1 MSLFQRSVVSE
12 LFSHAG
18 VVFSTLVVVWLS
30 VLLVRLLGDAA
41 AGSIGADVVL
51 GLAAFSTITA
61 LSTIVTATVFIAVIT
76 TISRNYRE
84 SEMVVWFSSGLSLTQ
99 WVGPILR
106 FAVPATVAVAILT
119 LVVAP
124 WAYRQ
129 IGEYRVRFEQRSDI
143 SRVVVGQFGE
153 TQGGRR
159 VFVAEEPANPDNELG
174 AVFVRELDA
183 EKGELSVVTSTG
195 ARVEILDNGDR
206 FLVLDQGQRYDL
218 TPGQPQA
225 QIVHFDRY
233 GVRLERADAGDAMA
247 EARAR
252 ANEITKARPTG
263 LLLEDNT
270 PRAWRELLFRVSLP
284 LVTLNLALLALPLG
298 AVNPRLGR
306 SGDLLLAGLVAM
318 LYLNLV
324 NLMRSWVAAEQIGVG
339 VGLVGLHGSVALL
352 TFVLLRRR
360 LTVKAPRSNDSGQ
373 ATQSPSVS

>member
-12 LFSHAG
+12 LLSHAG
-18 VVFSTLVVVWLS
+18 VVFSTLVIVWLS

-61 LSTIVTATVFIAVIT
+61 LSTIITAAVFIAVIT
-76 TISRNYRE
+76 TVSRNYRE
-84 SEMVVWFSSGLSLTQ
+84 SEMVVWFSSGISLTQ
-99 WVGPILR
+99 WMAPILR

-129 IGEYRVRFEQRSDI
+129 IGEYQVRFEQRSDI

-153 TQGGRR
+153 TQAGQR
-159 VFVAEEPANPDNELG
+159 VFVAEEPVDANNELG
-174 AVFVRELDA
+174 AVFVRELDL
-183 EKGELSVVTSTG
+183 ESGELSVVTSNG
-195 ARVEILDNGDR
+195 ARIQIRDNGDR

-233 GVRLERADAGDAMA
+233 GVRLEREDGRDAVA

-252 ANEITKARPTG
+252 ASEITKARPTG
-263 LLLEDNT
+263 LLIDDNT
-270 PRAWRELLFRVSLP
+270 PQAHGELLFRISLP

-324 NLMRSWVAAEQIGVG
+324 NLMRSWVAAEQVSF
-339 VGLVGLHGSVALL
+339 GLGLLAIHGAVALL
-352 TFVLLRRR
+352 TAALLRQR
-360 LTVKAPRSNDSGQ
+360 LTIKAPKPVRPVGR
-373 ATQSPSVS
+373 